1 MSASGPADREKT
13 RPDDANPDLPPR
25 FSASEYGRRYTL
37 VREEMDRRG
46 LAALI
51 LFGDSGHIGGFQTN
65 CHYLSNYIDQFY
77 SYVVFPAEGDPTLF
91 FCLQPHETGVRQYSV
106 IDDIRWGGWDIA
118 AAVAGRIRELGV
130 DRKRI
135 GLVGVSSFQI
145 RFTLPSD
152 HMETL
157 GKELPHADLEVAT
170 DILEEIRII
179 KSGEE
184 LDAIRKGAAFSDAAV
199 RALEEN
205 IRPGMREQELEAIV
219 VDRVIREGGFPHV
232 QMIGSTPMADPNLF
246 CPRPHP
252 TGRRLEKGDII
263 FTEISASH
271 NRYSG
276 QIVRAIVLGEPTKR
290 VRALFDLAASV
301 HDAIAGV
308 LRPGATEQDVIGAL
322 QPIKEA
328 GLIIQ
333 CSGLHGWGQTLE
345 RPTIGLPGV
354 GRWVEGGIAP
364 FTFRANMTMMIEP
377 NPVTPDKKMGMF
389 VGNLHWVKEDGAV
402 NLQAYPLK
410 LIVV

>member
-77 SYVVFPAEGDPTLF
+77 SYVVFPAEGEPTLF

-106 IDDIRWGGWDIA
+106 IEDIRWGGWDIA

-157 GKELPHADLEVAT
+157 GKELPPRTSRSRRTSSKRSA
-170 DILEEIRII
+170 
-179 KSGEE
+179 S
-184 LDAIRKGAAFSDAAV
+184 S
-199 RALEEN
+199 RA
-205 IRPGMREQELEAIV
+205 MRS
-219 VDRVIREGGFPHV
+219 
-232 QMIGSTPMADPNLF
+232 STPSGRG
-246 CPRPHP
+246 RPSP
-252 TGRRLEKGDII
+252 TRPCAPWKKTSGRGCESRSWRRLSWTG
-263 FTEISASH
+263 
-271 NRYSG
+271 
-276 QIVRAIVLGEPTKR
+276 
-290 VRALFDLAASV
+290 
-301 HDAIAGV
+301 
-308 LRPGATEQDVIGAL
+308 
-322 QPIKEA
+322 
-328 GLIIQ
+328 
-333 CSGLHGWGQTLE
+333 
-345 RPTIGLPGV
+345 
-354 GRWVEGGIAP
+354 
-364 FTFRANMTMMIEP
+364 
-377 NPVTPDKKMGMF
+377 
-389 VGNLHWVKEDGAV
+389 
-402 NLQAYPLK
+402 
-410 LIVV
+410 